1 MILHIIRHAESLAN
15 IGKSTVIDCELSDL
29 GATQVLHVAR
39 ALQQIGI
46 DRVLSSPYRRAL
58 NTANGIATEANVPI
72 EIMIGL
78 HEHHPAAFP
87 TEWPLLSRVEMA
99 AHHPKVELADDF
111 LDRDWHQPPESE
123 QAAIERMSRTLD
135 AIILKYGATATRLVA
150 VTHGSPAG
158 KLVQAFLG
166 ATDPVRAEVVIANA
180 SITTLEILGTKRFLR
195 GVNMTDHL
203 STASSVPP
211 PATLVQPVLL

>member
-15 IGKSTVIDCELSDL
+15 IGKSTIIDCELSDL

-39 ALQQIGI
+39 ALKQIGI

-58 NTANGIATEANVPI
+58 ATAQGIATECSVPI
-72 EIMIGL
+72 ELMTGL
-78 HEHHPAAFP
+78 HEHHPSAFP
-87 TEWPLLSRVEMA
+87 TEWPLFSRADLAVN
-99 AHHPKVELADDF
+99 HPSVQLTDDF

-123 QAAIERMSRTLD
+123 QAALDRMKKTLD
-135 AIILKYGATATRLVA
+135 AIISKYGATATRLVA

-166 ATDPVRAEVVIANA
+166 ASDPVLAEIAIANA
-180 SITTLEILGTKRFLR
+180 SISTLEITGTKRILR

-203 STASSVPP
+203 STAASTPP
-211 PATLVQPVLL
+211 PATMVQPVTL